1 MSFTKRFS
9 LENVPDR
16 FKMRLFDKKRHRH
29 FYDFSIKFNEPISGI
44 DLDRE
49 EYITIETDDLEM
61 KESEAED
68 LFLQRSTG
76 ICDNVGNLL
85 YEGDYVHLSGYG
97 VYHIEY
103 PYKELYEYE
112 ILTKATKIV
121 HLKKFAEVIKPLKWY
136 DINTESLLSEATTAI
151 SEYSLECVS
160 KEQRIVSIQKY
171 DRVTETY
178 STLRLCESVLQAKD
192 FCWWDYVA
200 DMSKYL
206 IEPQPYKEIADKYA
220 EDMLKRNAKDSSWW
234 DIANKRDAHKEVRKG
249 GWADASY
256 GLWEKKD

>member
-1 MSFTKRFS
+1 MGFTLRFALNNVSDS
-9 LENVPDR
+9 L
-16 FKMRLFDKKRHRH
+16 KMRLYDKKRCKY
-29 FYDFSIKFNEPISGI
+29 FYDFSIKYNKPELELDS
-44 DLDRE
+44 DRE
-49 EYITIETDDLEM
+49 DYITIETDDLEM

-136 DINTESLLSEATTAI
+136 DINTDSLLSEATTAI

-171 DRVTETY
+171 DRVTETS
-178 STLRLCESVLQAKD
+178 STLRLCESVSQAKD
-192 FCWWDYVA
+192 FCWWDYVS
-200 DMSKYL
+200 DMSEYM
-206 IEPQPYKEIADKYA
+206 IEPQPYKEIVGRYAD
-220 EDMLKRNAKDSSWW
+220 DILKR
-234 DIANKRDAHKEVRKG
+234 EVRKG
-249 GWADASY
+249 GWADASW

>member
-1 MSFTKRFS
+1 MGFTLRFALNNVSDS
-9 LENVPDR
+9 L
-16 FKMRLFDKKRHRH
+16 KMRLYDKKRCKY
-29 FYDFSIKFNEPISGI
+29 FYDFSIKYNNPELE
-44 DLDRE
+44 LDSDRG

-136 DINTESLLSEATTAI
+136 DINTDSLLSEATTAI

-171 DRVTETY
+171 DRVTETS
-178 STLRLCESVLQAKD
+178 STLRLCESVSQAKD
-192 FCWWDYVA
+192 FCWWDYVS
-200 DMSKYL
+200 DMSEYM
-206 IEPQPYKEIADKYA
+206 IEPQPYKEIVGRYAD
-220 EDMLKRNAKDSSWW
+220 DILKR
-234 DIANKRDAHKEVRKG
+234 EVRKG
-249 GWADASY
+249 GWADASW

>member
-1 MSFTKRFS
+1 MGFTLRFALNNVQDS
-9 LENVPDR
+9 L
-16 FKMRLFDKKRHRH
+16 KMRLYDKKRCKY
-29 FYDFSIKFNEPISGI
+29 FYDFSIKYNNPELELDS
-44 DLDRE
+44 DRE
-49 EYITIETDDLEM
+49 DYITIETDDLEM
-61 KESEAED
+61 KESEVED

-136 DINTESLLSEATTAI
+136 DINTDRLLSEATTAI

-171 DRVTETY
+171 DRVTETS
-178 STLRLCESVLQAKD
+178 STLRLCESVSQAKD
-192 FCWWDYVA
+192 FCWWDYVS
-200 DMSKYL
+200 DMSEYM
-206 IEPQPYKEIADKYA
+206 IEPQPYKEIVGRYAD
-220 EDMLKRNAKDSSWW
+220 DILKR
-234 DIANKRDAHKEVRKG
+234 EVRKG
-249 GWADASY
+249 GWTHASY
-256 GLWEKKD
+256 GSWEKKD

>member
-1 MSFTKRFS
+1 MGFTLRFA
-9 LENVPDR
+9 LNNVPDSL
-16 FKMRLFDKKRHRH
+16 KMRLYDKKRCKY
-29 FYDFSIKFNEPISGI
+29 FYDFSIKYNNPELELDS
-44 DLDRE
+44 DRE
-49 EYITIETDDLEM
+49 DYITIETDDLEM

-121 HLKKFAEVIKPLKWY
+121 HLKKFAEIIKPLKWY
-136 DINTESLLSEATTAI
+136 DINVEGMLAEATTAI
-151 SEYSLECVS
+151 SEYTIE
-160 KEQRIVSIQKY
+160 IVNGEVPIIGIQKY
-171 DRVTETY
+171 DRVTETS
-178 STLRLCESVLQAKD
+178 STLQLCESLSQAKE
-192 FCWWDYVA
+192 FCWWDYVS
-200 DMSKYL
+200 DMSEYL
-206 IEPQPYKEIADKYA
+206 IEPQPYKEIVGRYAD
-220 EDMLKRNAKDSSWW
+220 DILKR
-234 DIANKRDAHKEVRKG
+234 EVRKG
-249 GWADASY
+249 GWADASW

>member
-1 MSFTKRFS
+1 MGFTLRFA
-9 LENVPDR
+9 LNNVPDSL
-16 FKMRLFDKKRHRH
+16 KMRLYDKKRCKY
-29 FYDFSIKFNEPISGI
+29 FYDFSIKYNKRDNPELE
-44 DLDRE
+44 LDSDRG

-136 DINTESLLSEATTAI
+136 DINTDSLLSEATTAI

-171 DRVTETY
+171 DRVTETS
-178 STLRLCESVLQAKD
+178 STLRLCESVSQAKD
-192 FCWWDYVA
+192 FCWWDYVS
-200 DMSKYL
+200 DMSEYM
-206 IEPQPYKEIADKYA
+206 IEPQPYKEIVGRYAD
-220 EDMLKRNAKDSSWW
+220 DILKR
-234 DIANKRDAHKEVRKG
+234 EVRKG
-249 GWADASY
+249 GWADASW